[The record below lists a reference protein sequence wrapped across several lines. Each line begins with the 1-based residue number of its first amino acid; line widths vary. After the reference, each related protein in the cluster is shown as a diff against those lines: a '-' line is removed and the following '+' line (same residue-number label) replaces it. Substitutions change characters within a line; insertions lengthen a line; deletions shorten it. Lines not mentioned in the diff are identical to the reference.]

1 MHRRRWLATLG
12 VLLSGCLD
20 RSGEGAAGTSNE
32 IFILTMTPV
41 TDAEIGRRH
50 VGALSKGVVTG
61 VAHH

>member
-20 RSGEGAAGTSNE
+20 RNGGGAAGTTNK